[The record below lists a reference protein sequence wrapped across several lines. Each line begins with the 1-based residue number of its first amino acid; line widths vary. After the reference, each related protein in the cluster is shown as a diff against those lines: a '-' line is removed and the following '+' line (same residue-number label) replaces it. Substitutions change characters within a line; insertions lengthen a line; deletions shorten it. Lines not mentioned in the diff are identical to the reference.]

1 MANPFRRNSETAA
14 KYRGSYTFTM
24 ARDIEKM
31 DRAALPP
38 AQPSGPMHPP
48 NDDSEQR
55 FRPKSFRFWSVII
68 SIFLALFIVALDRT
82 ILGTATPSI
91 TQEFHSL
98 GDIGWYGSAY
108 QLTTAASQLLFGRV
122 YKFYEIK
129 RTFLVTVLLFE
140 VGSVICGAAPN
151 SIAFIVGRAIAG
163 LGGAGIFSGVTII
176 MITMVPLRKR
186 PMFQGLFGTVF
197 GLASVLG
204 PLVGGALTDAITWR
218 WCFYI
223 NLPIGAV
230 AAVCLIFILRP
241 SKPQHPP
248 ATIWEQIVRLDPLGT
263 FLFIPSIVTL
273 LIALQWGGSTY
284 AWSDWRIIVL
294 FVFFGVLLVAFCA
307 VQVYMPNTATVP
319 VRIIRR
325 RSILAATIFMFALA
339 GSFLMAIY
347 YLPLWF
353 QVVKG
358 ASATQSGV
366 YTLPFVLSLVVGS
379 TLSGIF
385 TQKVGYYVPAMIAS
399 PSLLAVGQG
408 LMSTFRVNESSSHW
422 IGYQVV
428 AGFGLGLGMQAAS
441 LAAQAVLPVPDVPIG
456 IAIMFFAQQLGG
468 GIFTSVGQNLL
479 STYLVSHLDI
489 PGLSA
494 DQITS
499 EGATDLVSS
508 VAPQY
513 RGTVKAVY
521 NQAISQIFRCAM
533 GVALVAVAAAV
544 FMEWKNVKK
553 TGKPGPGPG
562 SGPGPQGQPSDEL
575 PSEDSSALFIDSSP
589 KVSSDNHLNPDRK
602 DGRIGMNGGIFD
614 REEVRAASPPRTGC
628 EHCEHC
634 RLSRALASPSPERQS
649 ISQPPQTPPNQN
661 SHSQSL
667 AYQPNTPSPGAL
679 EEAARLAS
687 IAREAVAQLEELTR
701 PFSTLGASVDQH
713 PVQGVPRPERAYV
726 PRSSSRRRPMVAPE
740 IPPRKLRKEPTTQEL
755 VENARRVSAQL
766 EREEREEKARERERR
781 REREETVSR
790 RSDQSSQQ
798 FSATIYMSPSPPQS
812 PTFSPRG
819 GSFPSTS

>member
-1 MANPFRRNSETAA
+1 MANPFKRNSETAA
-14 KYRGSYTFTM
+14 TYRGSHTFAM
-24 ARDIEKM
+24 ARDVEKI
-31 DRAALPP
+31 DRASLPP

-48 NDDSEQR
+48 EDDSEQR
-55 FRPKSFRFWSVII
+55 FQPKSFRFWSVII

-129 RTFLVTVLLFE
+129 RTFLITVLLFE
-140 VGSVICGAAPN
+140 VGSVICGAAPS
-151 SIAFIVGRAIAG
+151 SIVFIVGRAIAG

-186 PMFQGLFGTVF
+186 PMFQGLFGTIF

-230 AAVCLIFILRP
+230 AALCIIFILRP
-241 SKPQHPP
+241 SKHPHPP
-248 ATIWEQIVRLDPLGT
+248 ATIWEQIIRLDPLGT
-263 FLFIPSIVTL
+263 FFFVPSIVTL

-284 AWSDWRIIVL
+284 AWSNWRIIVL
-294 FVFFGVLLVAFCA
+294 FVFFGVLLIAFCA
-307 VQVYMPNTATVP
+307 VQIYMPKTATVP

-358 ASATQSGV
+358 VSATQSGI

-379 TLSGIF
+379 TLSGAF

-479 STYLVSHLDI
+479 STYLVSHLHI

-499 EGATDLVSS
+499 EGATDLVNS

-513 RGTVKAVY
+513 RLTVKTIY

-533 GVALVAVAAAV
+533 GVALVAVVAAV

-553 TGKPGPGPG
+553 TGKPGPGA
-562 SGPGPQGQPSDEL
+562 GPGARGHPSDDL

-589 KVSSDNHLNPDRK
+589 GLSSENHSNLDRK

-614 REEVRAASPPRTGC
+614 HEEIQAVSPPRAGC

-634 RLSRALASPSPERQS
+634 RLSRALASPARERRS
-649 ISQPPQTPPNQN
+649 MSQPPQTPSNNN
-661 SHSQSL
+661 SHSQIL
-667 AYQPNTPSPGAL
+667 PYQANPPPPEAL

-701 PFSTLGASVDQH
+701 PFTTLGAPIDQH
-713 PVQGVPRPERAYV
+713 PVQSVPRPERAYV
-726 PRSSSRRRPMVAPE
+726 PHNSLRRHPVAAPE
-740 IPPRKLRKEPTTQEL
+740 IPPRKLRKEPTTEEL

-766 EREEREEKARERERR
+766 EREEREERERARDRERR
-781 REREETVSR
+781 REREETASR
-790 RSDQSSQQ
+790 YSEQSSRQ
-798 FSATIYMSPSPPQS
+798 FSAPIYMSSSPPQS

-819 GSFPSTS
+819 GRFPSIS

>member
-1 MANPFRRNSETAA
+1 
-14 KYRGSYTFTM
+14 M
-24 ARDIEKM
+24 ARDIEKT
-31 DRAALPP
+31 DGAALAP
-38 AQPSGPMHPP
+38 AQPYRPMEPP
-48 NDDSEQR
+48 DDDDDESEQR
-55 FRPKSFRFWSVII
+55 FQPKSFKFWSVMI
-68 SIFLALFIVALDRT
+68 SIFLALFLVALDRT
-82 ILGTATPSI
+82 IIGTATPSI

-108 QLTTAASQLLFGRV
+108 QLTTAAMQLLFGRV
-122 YKFYEIK
+122 YKFYDIK
-129 RTFLVTVLLFE
+129 WTFLATVAVFE
-140 VGSVICGAAPN
+140 IGSAICGAAPN
-151 SIAFIVGRAIAG
+151 SIAFIIGRAIAG

-186 PMFQGLFGTVF
+186 PMFQGLFGTIF

-204 PLVGGALTDAITWR
+204 PLVGGALTDAISWR

-230 AAVCLIFILRP
+230 AALCLIFILRP
-241 SKPQHPP
+241 SKYPIPP
-248 ATIWEQIVRLDPLGT
+248 ATVWEHIRRLDPLGT
-263 FLFIPSIVTL
+263 FFFIPSIVTL

-284 AWSDWRIIVL
+284 AWSNWRIIVL
-294 FVFFGVLLVAFCA
+294 FVLFGVLLIAFAA
-307 VQVYMPNTATVP
+307 VQVYMPKTATVP
-319 VRIIRR
+319 IRIIGR
-325 RSILAATIFMFALA
+325 RSIFAATLFMFALA

-358 ASATQSGV
+358 ASATQSGI

-379 TLSGIF
+379 TLSGAF

-399 PSLLAVGQG
+399 PSLLAIGQG

-422 IGYQVV
+422 IGYQVI
-428 AGFGLGLGMQAAS
+428 AGFGLGLGMQASS
-441 LAAQAVLPVPDVPIG
+441 LAAQAVLPAPDVSIG
-456 IAIMFFAQQLGG
+456 VAIMFFAQQLGG

-479 STYLVSHLDI
+479 STYLVSNLHI

-508 VAPQY
+508 VAPEY
-513 RGTVKAVY
+513 RLTVKTVY
-521 NQAISQIFRCAM
+521 NQAISRIFRCAM
-533 GVALVAVAAAV
+533 GVALVAVVAAL

-553 TGKPGPGPG
+553 TRESPPRAGAGA
-562 SGPGPQGQPSDEL
+562 QAQASDDI
-575 PSEDSSALFIDSSP
+575 PSEESSALFIDSSP
-589 KVSSDNHLNPDRK
+589 KLSSDNHLNLDRG
-602 DGRIGMNGGIFD
+602 DGRGQMNGAIID
-614 REEVRAASPPRTGC
+614 SEEVHTSSSPRTGC

-634 RLSRALASPSPERQS
+634 RLSRALTHSPTERQS
-649 ISQPPQTPPNQN
+649 MSQPPQPLSNCDSRSEP
-661 SHSQSL
+661 L
-667 AYQPNTPSPGAL
+667 AYQVNPPPGAL

-701 PFSTLGASVDQH
+701 PFSVIGAATDRQ
-713 PVQGVPRPERAYV
+713 PVQGVPLPERAYV
-726 PRSSSRRRPMVAPE
+726 PHNGSRHRSSTAPE

-766 EREEREEKARERERR
+766 EHEDREEKAREIERR
-781 REREETVSR
+781 REREDIASR
-790 RSDQSSQQ
+790 CSDQSSHQL
-798 FSATIYMSPSPPQS
+798 SATIFMSSPPQS
-812 PTFSPRG
+812 PTFPVRSGR
-819 GSFPSTS
+819 FTSTS

>member
-1 MANPFRRNSETAA
+1 
-14 KYRGSYTFTM
+14 M
-24 ARDIEKM
+24 ARDTEKL
-31 DRAALPP
+31 DRAAL
-38 AQPSGPMHPP
+38 APSGPMRPP
-48 NDDSEQR
+48 HDDSEQR
-55 FRPKSFRFWSVII
+55 FQPKSFRFWSVII
-68 SIFLALFIVALDRT
+68 SIFLALFLVALDRT
-82 ILGTATPSI
+82 ILGTATPQI
-91 TQEFHSL
+91 TEEFHSL

-129 RTFLVTVLLFE
+129 RTFLITVALFE

-151 SIAFIVGRAIAG
+151 SIVFIVGRAIAG

-186 PMFQGLFGTVF
+186 PMFQGLFGTIF

-230 AAVCLIFILRP
+230 AALCLIFILEP
-241 SKPQHPP
+241 SGHPHPP
-248 ATIWEQIVRLDPLGT
+248 ATIWEQIRRLDPLGT
-263 FLFIPSIVTL
+263 FFFIPSIVTL

-284 AWSDWRIIVL
+284 AWSNWRIILL
-294 FVFFGVLLVAFCA
+294 FVLFGVLLFAFGA
-307 VQVYMPNTATVP
+307 VQVYLPKTATVP

-325 RSILAATIFMFALA
+325 RSILAATVFMFALA

-347 YLPLWF
+347 YLPLWCRYMSNMLKTSVTSLHSIL

-358 ASATQSGV
+358 ATATQSGV

-422 IGYQVV
+422 IGFQVI

-441 LAAQAVLPVPDVPIG
+441 LAAQAVLPLPDVPIG

-479 STYLVSHLDI
+479 STYLVSNLHI
-489 PGLSA
+489 PGLSP

-499 EGATDLVSS
+499 EGATDLVTS
-508 VAPQY
+508 VAPEY
-513 RGTVKAVY
+513 RLTVKTVY
-521 NQAISQIFRCAM
+521 NQAISQIFLCAM
-533 GVALVAVAAAV
+533 GVALVATAAAL

-553 TGKPGPGPG
+553 TGPPGAGPGARA
-562 SGPGPQGQPSDEL
+562 QPADDL
-575 PSEDSSALFIDSSP
+575 PSEESSALFIESSP
-589 KVSSDNHLNPDRK
+589 KLSSDNNSNADRK
-602 DGRIGMNGGIFD
+602 DGKMTMNGAITNS
-614 REEVRAASPPRTGC
+614 EEDHTFLVPKTGC

-634 RLSRALASPSPERQS
+634 RLSRALTLSPERQS
-649 ISQPPQTPPNQN
+649 MSQPPEALSNRN
-661 SHSQSL
+661 LRSQPL
-667 AYQPNTPSPGAL
+667 AYQMNAPPPGAL

-701 PFSTLGASVDQH
+701 PFSTTGASIDHH
-713 PVQGVPRPERAYV
+713 PVQIVSLPERAYV
-726 PRSSSRRRPMVAPE
+726 PQNVSRHRSLTAPE

-766 EREEREEKARERERR
+766 EREDREARAREIERR
-781 REREETVSR
+781 KERDETESR
-790 RSDQSSQQ
+790 RSDRSSRQ
-798 FSATIYMSPSPPQS
+798 FS
-812 PTFSPRG
+812 SPRG
-819 GSFPSTS
+819 GRFPPIS

>member
-1 MANPFRRNSETAA
+1 MADSFQRNSEIAA
-14 KYRGSYTFTM
+14 KYTGPPRFTM
-24 ARDIEKM
+24 AEDIEKV
-31 DRAALPP
+31 DRAVLAP
-38 AQPSGPMHPP
+38 AQPSGPMGPP
-48 NDDSEQR
+48 IDDSEQR
-55 FRPKSFRFWSVII
+55 FQPKSFKFWSVII

-82 ILGTATPSI
+82 ILGTATPQI
-91 TQEFHSL
+91 TEEFHSL

-129 RTFLVTVLLFE
+129 RTFLVTVALFE
-140 VGSVICGAAPN
+140 IGSVICAAAPS
-151 SIAFIVGRAIAG
+151 SIVFIVGRAIAG

-186 PMFQGLFGTVF
+186 PMFQGLFGTIF

-204 PLVGGALTDAITWR
+204 PLVGGALTDAATWR

-230 AAVCLIFILRP
+230 AALCIIFILRP
-241 SKPQHPP
+241 SKHPHPP
-248 ATIWEQIVRLDPLGT
+248 ATIWQQIWRLDPLGT
-263 FLFIPSIVTL
+263 FFFIPSIVTL

-284 AWSDWRIIVL
+284 AWSNWRIILL
-294 FVFFGVLLVAFCA
+294 FVLFGVLLFAFGA
-307 VQVYMPNTATVP
+307 VQVFLPKTATVP
-319 VRIIRR
+319 VRVVRR
-325 RSILAATIFMFALA
+325 RSIWAATLFMFALA

-358 ASATQSGV
+358 ASATQSGI

-408 LMSTFRVNESSSHW
+408 LMSTFTVDVPSSHW
-422 IGYQVV
+422 IGYQVI

-441 LAAQAVLPVPDVPIG
+441 LAAQATLPTPDVPIG

-479 STYLVSHLDI
+479 STYLVSHLHI

-499 EGATDLVSS
+499 EGATELVTS
-508 VAPQY
+508 VAPEYQL
-513 RGTVKAVY
+513 TVKTVY
-521 NQAISQIFRCAM
+521 NDAINQIFLCAM
-533 GVALVAVAAAV
+533 GVALVAVVGGV

-553 TGKPGPGPG
+553 TGPPGPPPGAGP
-562 SGPGPQGQPSDEL
+562 SARVQPSDDIG
-575 PSEDSSALFIDSSP
+575 SEESSAIFIDSSP
-589 KVSSDNHLNPDRK
+589 KMSSENHSNLGRK
-602 DGRIGMNGGIFD
+602 DGTVRMNGAITD
-614 REEVRAASPPRTGC
+614 AEEIQPSPPPRPGC

-634 RLSRALASPSPERQS
+634 HLSRALSHPKRRSL
-649 ISQPPQTPPNQN
+649 SQPPHSPFNRN
-661 SHSQSL
+661 SRQQPL
-667 AYQPNTPSPGAL
+667 AYQANTPSPEAL

-687 IAREAVAQLEELTR
+687 VAREAVAQLEELTR
-701 PFSTLGASVDQH
+701 PFSVNGASVL
-713 PVQGVPRPERAYV
+713 RPERAYA
-726 PRSSSRRRPMVAPE
+726 PHNGSRRRSSTGPD
-740 IPPRKLRKEPTTQEL
+740 IPPRRSKKEPTTQEL

-766 EREEREEKARERERR
+766 EREDREEKVRDRERRKEREEV
-781 REREETVSR
+781 VSR
-790 RSDQSSQQ
+790 RSDQSSRQL
-798 FSATIYMSPSPPQS
+798 SATIFTPSSPQS
-812 PTFSPRG
+812 PVMPSRG
-819 GSFPSTS
+819 GW

>member
-1 MANPFRRNSETAA
+1 MTDPRQRNSGTTTKVAEPSA
-14 KYRGSYTFTM
+14 FTM
-24 ARDIEKM
+24 ADDIEKTG
-31 DRAALPP
+31 RAASAP
-38 AQPSGPMHPP
+38 AQPFGPRSLP
-48 NDDSEQR
+48 DDDAEQR
-55 FRPKSFRFWSVII
+55 FQPKSFKFWSVII
-68 SIFLALFIVALDRT
+68 SIFLALFLVALDRT
-82 ILGTATPSI
+82 IIGTATPQI

-129 RTFLVTVLLFE
+129 RTFIITVVLFE

-151 SIAFIVGRAIAG
+151 SIVFIVGRAIAG

-186 PMFQGLFGTVF
+186 PMFQGLFGTIF

-204 PLVGGALTDAITWR
+204 PLVGGALTDAVTWR

-230 AAVCLIFILRP
+230 AIVCIVFILKP
-241 SKPQHPP
+241 SRYPHPP
-248 ATIWEQIVRLDPLGT
+248 ATIWQQIRRLDPLGT
-263 FLFIPSIVTL
+263 FFFVPSIVSL

-284 AWSDWRIIVL
+284 PWSNWRIIVL
-294 FVFFGVLLVAFCA
+294 FGLFGILLIAFAA
-307 VQVYMPNTATVP
+307 VQVFMPKTATVP

-339 GSFLMAIY
+339 GSFLMVIY

-358 ASATQSGV
+358 ATATQSGIN
-366 YTLPFVLSLVVGS
+366 TLPFVLSLVVAS
-379 TLSGIF
+379 TLSGAF
-385 TQKVGYYVPAMIAS
+385 TQKFGYYVPAMIAS
-399 PSLLAVGQG
+399 PSLLATGQG
-408 LMSTFRVNESSSHW
+408 LMSTFRVNEPSSRW
-422 IGYQVV
+422 IGFQVI
-428 AGFGLGLGMQAAS
+428 AGFGLGLGLQASS
-441 LAAQAVLPVPDVPIG
+441 LAAQAVLPIPDVPIG
-456 IAIMFFAQQLGG
+456 ISIMFFAQQLGG

-494 DQITS
+494 DQITN
-499 EGATDLVSS
+499 EGATELLTS

-513 RGTVKAVY
+513 RLTVKTVY

-533 GVALVAVAAAV
+533 GVALAAVVAAL

-553 TGKPGPGPG
+553 TRPPGGTP
-562 SGPGPQGQPSDEL
+562 SGPVGAGTQSSDDIG
-575 PSEDSSALFIDSSP
+575 SEESPEPFIDSPP
-589 KVSSDNHLNPDRK
+589 KLSSDNHSNPNRRHEKMGTHGVTD
-602 DGRIGMNGGIFD
+602 DA
-614 REEVRAASPPRTGC
+614 EESRTSPASRPGC

-634 RLSRALASPSPERQS
+634 RLSRALTLAPYERQS
-649 ISQPPQTPPNQN
+649 LSPPPHTLANHNSRPQPLTYP
-661 SHSQSL
+661 
-667 AYQPNTPSPGAL
+667 ANTPSAGAL

-701 PFSTLGASVDQH
+701 PFSVISSPTGRHSLEGALA
-713 PVQGVPRPERAYV
+713 RPERVYV
-726 PRSSSRRRPMVAPE
+726 PQNDRRRRSSAAPE
-740 IPPRKLRKEPTTQEL
+740 VPSHRVRREPTTQEL

-766 EREEREEKARERERR
+766 EREDREQQARQREEQKERQEAA
-781 REREETVSR
+781 SR
-790 RSDQSSQQ
+790 RPDQYSRQLSATASSASPSSQSSG
-798 FSATIYMSPSPPQS
+798 FLPSAM
-812 PTFSPRG
+812 R
-819 GSFPSTS
+819 

>member
-1 MANPFRRNSETAA
+1 
-14 KYRGSYTFTM
+14 M
-24 ARDIEKM
+24 ARDTEKL
-31 DRAALPP
+31 DRAAL
-38 AQPSGPMHPP
+38 APSGPMRPP
-48 NDDSEQR
+48 HDDSEQR
-55 FRPKSFRFWSVII
+55 FQPKSFRFWSVII
-68 SIFLALFIVALDRT
+68 SIFLALFLVALDRT
-82 ILGTATPSI
+82 ILGTATPQI
-91 TQEFHSL
+91 TEEFHSL

-129 RTFLVTVLLFE
+129 RTFLITVALFE
-140 VGSVICGAAPN
+140 IGSVICGAAPN
-151 SIAFIVGRAIAG
+151 SIVFIVGRAIAG

-186 PMFQGLFGTVF
+186 PMFQGLFGTIF

-230 AAVCLIFILRP
+230 AALCLIFILEPSRP
-241 SKPQHPP
+241 SHPP
-248 ATIWEQIVRLDPLGT
+248 ATIWEQIRRLDPLGT
-263 FLFIPSIVTL
+263 FFFIPSIVTL

-284 AWSDWRIIVL
+284 AWSNWRIILL
-294 FVFFGVLLVAFCA
+294 FVLFGVLLFAFGA
-307 VQVYMPNTATVP
+307 VQVYLPKTATVP

-358 ASATQSGV
+358 ATATQSGV

-422 IGYQVV
+422 IGFQVI

-441 LAAQAVLPVPDVPIG
+441 LAAQAVLPMPDVPIG

-479 STYLVSHLDI
+479 STYLVSNLHI
-489 PGLSA
+489 PGLSP

-499 EGATDLVSS
+499 EGATDLVTS
-508 VAPQY
+508 VAPEYQL
-513 RGTVKAVY
+513 TVKTVY

-533 GVALVAVAAAV
+533 GVALVATAAAL

-553 TGKPGPGPG
+553 TGPPPGAGPGART
-562 SGPGPQGQPSDEL
+562 QPVDDL
-575 PSEDSSALFIDSSP
+575 PSEESSALFIESSP
-589 KVSSDNHLNPDRK
+589 KLSLDNNSDAGRK
-602 DGRIGMNGGIFD
+602 GGNMRMNGAITNS
-614 REEVRAASPPRTGC
+614 EESPTFLVPKTGC

-634 RLSRALASPSPERQS
+634 RLSRALTLSPERQS
-649 ISQPPQTPPNQN
+649 TSQPLQAPSNRN
-661 SHSQSL
+661 SRSQAL
-667 AYQPNTPSPGAL
+667 AHQMNAPAPGAL
-679 EEAARLAS
+679 EEAARLAA

-701 PFSTLGASVDQH
+701 PFSTIGASIDHH
-713 PVQGVPRPERAYV
+713 PVQSVSRPERAYV
-726 PRSSSRRRPMVAPE
+726 PHNVSRHRSLTAPE
-740 IPPRKLRKEPTTQEL
+740 IPPRKLRREPTTEEL

-766 EREEREEKARERERR
+766 EREEKEERTREIERR
-781 REREETVSR
+781 KERDETEGR
-790 RSDQSSQQ
+790 RSDRSSRQ
-798 FSATIYMSPSPPQS
+798 FSATIFMSSPPHS

-819 GSFPSTS
+819 GRFPPIS

>member
-1 MANPFRRNSETAA
+1 MAHFVRRDSTTAT
-14 KYRGSYTFTM
+14 KYTGSRALAM
-24 ARDIEKM
+24 ARDIEKI
-31 DRAALPP
+31 DR
-38 AQPSGPMHPP
+38 AQPSGPIGPP
-48 NDDSEQR
+48 DNDAEQR
-55 FRPKSFRFWSVII
+55 FQPKSFKFWSVII

-129 RTFLVTVLLFE
+129 RTFLITVALFE

-151 SIAFIVGRAIAG
+151 SIVFIVGRAIAG

-186 PMFQGLFGTVF
+186 PMFQGLFGTIF

-230 AAVCLIFILRP
+230 AALCLIFILRP

-248 ATIWEQIVRLDPLGT
+248 ATIWEQIRRLDPLGT
-263 FLFIPSIVTL
+263 FFFVPSIVTL

-284 AWSDWRIIVL
+284 AWSNWRIILL
-294 FVFFGVLLVAFCA
+294 FILFGLLLFAFGA
-307 VQVYMPNTATVP
+307 VQVYMPKTATVP

-379 TLSGIF
+379 TLSGAF

-422 IGYQVV
+422 IGFQVV

-479 STYLVSHLDI
+479 STYLVTHLHI

-508 VAPQY
+508 VAPEYQL
-513 RGTVKAVY
+513 TVKTVY
-521 NQAISQIFRCAM
+521 NQAISEIFRCAM
-533 GVALVAVAAAV
+533 GVALVAVVAAL

-553 TGKPGPGPG
+553 AGGPPPAAGPGA
-562 SGPGPQGQPSDEL
+562 QAQPLDDV
-575 PSEDSSALFIDSSP
+575 PSEESSALFIDSSP
-589 KVSSDNHLNPDRK
+589 KPSSDNNFNPDRK
-602 DGRIGMNGGIFD
+602 DGMMNMNGAIID
-614 REEVRAASPPRTGC
+614 RKEIQVSSPPKTGC

-634 RLSRALASPSPERQS
+634 RLSRALTTSPSERQS
-649 ISQPPQTPPNQN
+649 MSQPPRNPSNRN
-661 SHSQSL
+661 SRSQPL
-667 AYQPNTPSPGAL
+667 GYQENAPSPGAL

-701 PFSTLGASVDQH
+701 PFSAISASMDR
-713 PVQGVPRPERAYV
+713 PPIQGVPRPERAYV
-726 PRSSSRRRPMVAPE
+726 PHSGSRRRSLTAPE
-740 IPPRKLRKEPTTQEL
+740 IPPRKLRKPPTTQEL

-766 EREEREEKARERERR
+766 EREEREERAREMERERR
-781 REREETVSR
+781 RERDDEASR
-790 RSDQSSQQ
+790 RSDQSSHRI
-798 FSATIYMSPSPPQS
+798 SATVFMSSPPQS
-812 PTFSPRG
+812 PTFSPRSG
-819 GSFPSTS
+819 RFTSTS

>member
-1 MANPFRRNSETAA
+1 MADPFQRPSETPA
-14 KYRGSYTFTM
+14 KYTEVPRFTM
-24 ARDIEKM
+24 TEDMEKV
-31 DRAALPP
+31 DRAAPAP
-38 AQPSGPMHPP
+38 AQPSGPMGPP
-48 NDDSEQR
+48 DDDSEQR
-55 FRPKSFRFWSVII
+55 FQPKSFRFWSVII

-82 ILGTATPSI
+82 ILGTATPQI

-140 VGSVICGAAPN
+140 IGSVICGAAPN
-151 SIAFIVGRAIAG
+151 SIVFIVGRAIAG

-186 PMFQGLFGTVF
+186 PMFQGLFGTIF

-204 PLVGGALTDAITWR
+204 PLVGGALTDAATWR

-230 AAVCLIFILRP
+230 AAVCIIFILRP
-241 SKPQHPP
+241 SRHSHPP
-248 ATIWEQIVRLDPLGT
+248 ATIWQQIWRLDPLGT
-263 FLFIPSIVTL
+263 FLFIPSIVAL

-284 AWSDWRIIVL
+284 AWSNWRIILL
-294 FVFFGVLLVAFCA
+294 FVLFGVLLIAFGA
-307 VQVYMPNTATVP
+307 VQVFLPNTATVP
-319 VRIIRR
+319 VRVVRR
-325 RSILAATIFMFALA
+325 RSIWAATLFMFALA

-379 TLSGIF
+379 TLSGAF

-422 IGYQVV
+422 IGFQVIG
-428 AGFGLGLGMQAAS
+428 GFGLGLGMQAAS
-441 LAAQAVLPVPDVPIG
+441 LAAQATLPAPDVPIG

-499 EGATDLVSS
+499 EGATDLVTS
-508 VAPQY
+508 VAPEY
-513 RGTVKAVY
+513 RLTVKTVY
-521 NQAISQIFRCAM
+521 NQAISEIFRCAM
-533 GVALVAVAAAV
+533 GVALVAVVAAV

-553 TGKPGPGPG
+553 TGPPGPPPGTGPG
-562 SGPGPQGQPSDEL
+562 ARDQPSDDIGSVE
-575 PSEDSSALFIDSSP
+575 SSALFIDSSP
-589 KVSSDNHLNPDRK
+589 KISSEDRSNI
-602 DGRIGMNGGIFD
+602 DGKGGRMGMNGAIND
-614 REEVRAASPPRTGC
+614 AEEIQTTPPPPAGC

-634 RLSRALASPSPERQS
+634 RLSRALTPPERQS
-649 ISQPPQTPPNQN
+649 L
-661 SHSQSL
+661 SQSAYAPSNRNSRQQPL
-667 AYQPNTPSPGAL
+667 AYQANAPSPEAL

-687 IAREAVAQLEELTR
+687 VAREAVAQLEELTR
-701 PFSTLGASVDQH
+701 PFSVTGASV
-713 PVQGVPRPERAYV
+713 VRPERVYV
-726 PRSSSRRRPMVAPE
+726 PHNGPRRRSFTAPD
-740 IPPRKLRKEPTTQEL
+740 IPPRKPKKEPTTQEL
-755 VENARRVSAQL
+755 AENARRVSAQL
-766 EREEREEKARERERR
+766 EREDREEKLRERERR
-781 REREETVSR
+781 KEREEVASR
-790 RSDQSSQQ
+790 RSEQSSRQ
-798 FSATIYMSPSPPQS
+798 FSATLFTPSSPQS
-812 PTFSPRG
+812 PVMLSRDG
-819 GSFPSTS
+819 W